1 MSSSPRR
8 APPQALTMPL
18 LHRQPTPPA
27 HTCLSYASLHPASPS
42 CCPRRSSPRLCSS
55 CASDSSAARPFSCAS
70 SHAGSRLYPSSCS
83 APAASRSH
91 RLPRARPRTRPR
103 SRHPPA
109 CSACGGASPVAR
121 LFSCTSFHA
130 GPRLCPPS
138 RSASIASRTHID
150 LLVHALAHVHTATAL
165 PPAAPRVEAPLQ
177 LGAFSAGPP
186 FAPALAS
193 AFPPTL
199 PRSPADSNGH
209 LAPALIPAS
218 STAICRSTSALFHTP
233 LPSHPLPSHLYT
245 CLSIHLTAWDSSG
258 VDGAPL
264 QPAQLFVH
272 VHVLTLLGGRAPTPP
287 GYIKRDQIPGHCRKA
302 CPLQSLQS
310 LQSPSWPRAF
320 NRNYRN

>member
-27 HTCLSYASLHPASPS
+27 HTCASPMGLAYASLHPPSLS
-42 CCPRRSSPRLCSS
+42 CCPLRSSPRLCSS

-103 SRHPPA
+103 SHHPPA
-109 CSACGGASPVAR
+109 CSACGGASPAAR

-150 LLVHALAHVHTATAL
+150 LLVHALAHVHAATAL

-193 AFPPTL
+193 AFPPAAIANRFHQ
-199 PRSPADSNGH
+199 PSRACPPSRNHH
-209 LAPALIPAS
+209 LPAS
-218 STAICRSTSALFHTP
+218 STAICRSTSAL
-233 LPSHPLPSHLYT
+233 LGMS
-245 CLSIHLTAWDSSG
+245 AQ
-258 VDGAPL
+258 A
-264 QPAQLFVH
+264 AQL
-272 VHVLTLLGGRAPTPP
+272 A
-287 GYIKRDQIPGHCRKA
+287 
-302 CPLQSLQS
+302 QSVCVS
-310 LQSPSWPRAF
+310 CMS
-320 NRNYRN
+320 

>member
-1 MSSSPRR
+1 MADTRKKLSSPANAMSSSPRR

-91 RLPRARPRTRPR
+91 RLPRARPRTRPHCH
-103 SRHPPA
+103 HPPA
-109 CSACGGASPVAR
+109 CSDCGGASPAAR
-121 LFSCTSFHA
+121 LFSCTSFHV

-138 RSASIASRTHID
+138 CSTSIASRTHRSPCPRPRTRPRS
-150 LLVHALAHVHTATAL
+150 HR
-165 PPAAPRVEAPLQ
+165 PPAC
-177 LGAFSAGPP
+177 GASCGS
-186 FAPALAS
+186 AS
-193 AFPPTL
+193 AAGSLFSWASLRTGPRLCLPSYPAAIASRFHRPSRACPCSPTCS
-199 PRSPADSNGH
+199 RH
-209 LAPALIPAS
+209 LPAS

-245 CLSIHLTAWDSSG
+245 CLSIHLTACTSHFTPSG
-258 VDGAPL
+258 RTSCPSTLKLNVEASCPSIVPL
-264 QPAQLFVH
+264 S
-272 VHVLTLLGGRAPTPP
+272 T
-287 GYIKRDQIPGHCRKA
+287 
-302 CPLQSLQS
+302 
-310 LQSPSWPRAF
+310 
-320 NRNYRN
+320 

>member
-1 MSSSPRR
+1 
-8 APPQALTMPL
+8 MPL

-103 SRHPPA
+103 SLHPPA

-199 PRSPADSNGH
+199 PRSLADSTG
-209 LAPALIPAS
+209 LIAPALAHLHAV
-218 STAICRSTSALFHTP
+218 TTSPPP
-233 LPSHPLPSHLYT
+233 LPPIRHSPLYQRPLPHTAPISPTSLSPVYT